1 MLSTPELK
9 TAYRKGIERLKT
21 EQDPLRRH
29 LLLQMTYAIKVDLAR
44 RIKFKGA
51 KKSLWKQ
58 VVDTFRIAKVLNR
71 RYIAD
76 HELGV
81 DRKPSVGGPNEEDTY
96 RSHRNGGTLPPG

>member
-1 MLSTPELK
+1 MPSTRELK
-9 TAYRKGIERLKT
+9 AAYRKGIERLKT

-58 VVDTFRIAKVLNR
+58 LVDTVRIAKVLNE

-76 HELGV
+76 V
-81 DRKPSVGGPNEEDTY
+81 PSVAKEDPQHEIQDSSDRRERPRT
-96 RSHRNGGTLPPG
+96 RRMLERP